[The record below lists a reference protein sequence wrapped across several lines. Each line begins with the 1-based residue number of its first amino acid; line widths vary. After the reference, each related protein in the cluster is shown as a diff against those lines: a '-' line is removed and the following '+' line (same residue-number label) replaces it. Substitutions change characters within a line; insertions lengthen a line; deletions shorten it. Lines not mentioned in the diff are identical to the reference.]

1 MKIENLP
8 TVNDKADFL
17 ANAELLVQES
27 LEWYGQ
33 LADSMELHN
42 NPETAAQFRELEELE
57 KQQLQWIEQQAAGLT
72 LPKIAPWEFAWDIY
86 NDPDRGDQMDIDYL
100 LTPAGALTLAL
111 RNENQA
117 EKLYRQV
124 AKQTPDV
131 NVKSIANE
139 MAVMQQEEI
148 NLLRQR
154 LNELPEEAHEAVE
167 DLDPPNMPE

>member
-1 MKIENLP
+1 MKLENLP

-86 NDPDRGDQMDIDYL
+86 NDPDRGDQMDIY
-100 LTPAGALTLAL
+100 
-111 RNENQA
+111 
-117 EKLYRQV
+117 Y
-124 AKQTPDV
+124 
-131 NVKSIANE
+131 
-139 MAVMQQEEI
+139 
-148 NLLRQR
+148 
-154 LNELPEEAHEAVE
+154 
-167 DLDPPNMPE
+167 